1 MSKKSMA
8 AYVAIIAAM
17 LFWSLSFIWYK
28 EAYVSFSPIAVIF
41 LRLTLATILLVI
53 VALTMLKTQKVNRQH
68 YKLFVLLAFFEPF
81 LYFMAEAHGINYISA
96 TAASV
101 IIGLIPLLTPIA
113 AYIFLKHKLKPLHL
127 VGLVISFTGVGLVV
141 FAGSNDLSADI
152 LGISLMFVAVISA
165 LGYSI
170 VLVKLLKFYNTITV
184 MTYQNLISLVFFLP
198 FFLILEFKDLMEIP
212 FTLTTYMPVLKLG
225 FFASFLAFTLFVF
238 SINRIGIT
246 VANMFTYLI
255 PAFTAIFAYIIL
267 DEQLY
272 LQTIAGIGVVIFGL
286 ILPHLPTL
294 LKQKTAVPVLTLEE
308 ALVEPENTPIIP

>member
-1 MSKKSMA
+1 
-8 AYVAIIAAM
+8 
-17 LFWSLSFIWYK
+17 
-28 EAYVSFSPIAVIF
+28 
-41 LRLTLATILLVI
+41 
-53 VALTMLKTQKVNRQH
+53 
-68 YKLFVLLAFFEPF
+68 VLLAFFEPF